1 MPNFNVSVDH
11 DSQREEV
18 VSRLQGFSD
27 RIRENMPVDISDIE
41 ETWDEKGNLTFAF
54 SALGFKVSG
63 VLEACDK
70 KVAVNGKLPFAAL
83 PFRGAIETQISE
95 KISEAIS
102 AS

>member
-27 RIRENMPVDISDIE
+27 RIRENMPVD
-41 ETWDEKGNLTFAF
+41 LTFAF